1 MDLQYTDEENE
12 FRLEVR
18 EFFRTAIPA
27 DIQSKTVL
35 GQRLSREDIVRWTHI
50 LHDKG
55 WATPAWPVEWGGTGW
70 DPIRQYIFREELAMA
85 PVPEALVFNTNMIGP
100 LLIAFGTEEQKRHFL
115 PRIARLDTWFCQ
127 GFSEPEAGSDLA
139 SLRTRAVRIRDSGG
153 DHYVVTGQKIWTTLG
168 HHADWC
174 FLLVRTDPDAKKQ
187 RGISM
192 LLMDMKSP
200 GVTVKPIITID
211 GCHELNETFL
221 DEVRI
226 PAANL
231 IGEEN
236 KGWDYAKYLLGHER
250 SAQSRV
256 GLSKMRLRRAKQL
269 AANVRSGRGTLADD
283 PGFRERVALIEVE
296 LKALEMLTLRVV
308 ADGPSST
315 GGASDP
321 KASILKLKGVAL
333 QQAATEVLMEVAGYE
348 TMEYDGS
355 FVRGR
360 EAPKGGED
368 WALTIAPNY
377 YYARHVSIAAGS
389 SEVQRNI
396 IAHSV
401 LGL

>member
-1 MDLQYTDEENE
+1 MDRHSTNEEIE
-12 FRLEVR
+12 FRREVR
-18 EFFRTAIPA
+18 EFFRTALPA
-27 DIQSKTVL
+27 DIRRKTVR
-35 GQRLSREDIVRWTHI
+35 GQRLSREDVVRWTHI
-50 LHDKG
+50 LHAKG
-55 WATPAWPVEWGGTGW
+55 WATPNWPVEWGGTGW
-70 DPIRQYIFREELAMA
+70 DPIRQYIFREELLMA
-85 PVPEALVFNTNMIGP
+85 PAPEALVFNTNMIGP

-115 PRIARLDTWFCQ
+115 PRIARLDYWFCQ

-139 SLRTRAVRIRDSGG
+139 SLRTRAVRAG
-153 DHYVVTGQKIWTTLG
+153 DHHVVTGQKIWTTLA
-168 HHADWC
+168 HNADWC
-174 FLLVRTDPDAKKQ
+174 FLLARTDPEAKKQ

-192 LLMDMKSP
+192 FLMDMKSP

-221 DEVRI
+221 DGVRI

-269 AANVRSGRGTLADD
+269 AAGVRSGAGTLADD
-283 PGFRERVALIEVE
+283 LGFRERVAAVEVE
-296 LKALEMLTLRVV
+296 LKALELLTQRVI
-308 ADGPSST
+308 AEGPAIA

-321 KASILKLKGVAL
+321 KASILKLKGVEL
-333 QQAATEVLMEVAGYE
+333 QQAATEILMEVAGDE
-348 TMEYDGS
+348 TMEYDGD
-355 FVRGR
+355 FLRGHA
-360 EAPKGGED
+360 EPAGGED

-377 YYARHVSIAAGS
+377 YFARHVSIAAGS